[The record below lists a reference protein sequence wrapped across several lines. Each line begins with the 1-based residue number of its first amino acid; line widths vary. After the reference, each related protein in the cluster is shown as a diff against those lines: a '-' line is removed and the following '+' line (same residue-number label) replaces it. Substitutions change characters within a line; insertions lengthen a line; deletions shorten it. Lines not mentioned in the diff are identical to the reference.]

1 LKIYSAA
8 GDAAVKKLFLPLF
21 VVILGLAVAKYFF
34 RVDIEG
40 LAEGFI
46 AFLTDIFDGP
56 G

>member
-1 LKIYSAA
+1 MKKI
-8 GDAAVKKLFLPLF
+8 LLPMC

-46 AFLTDIFDGP
+46 AFLSDIFDGP